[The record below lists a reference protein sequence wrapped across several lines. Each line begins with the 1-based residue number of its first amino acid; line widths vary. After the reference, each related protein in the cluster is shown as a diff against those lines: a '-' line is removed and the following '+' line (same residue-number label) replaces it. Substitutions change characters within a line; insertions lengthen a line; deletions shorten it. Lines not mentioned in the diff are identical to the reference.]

1 MLTLEKEQ
9 EETQGRLKSLL
20 RDGLEGDR
28 LPLRGELILP
38 LKVLWPDEERDL
50 AVLPAP
56 VPPVLS
62 ASSLCPSF
70 QPFHFPG

>member
-38 LKVLWPDEERDL
+38 LKVLWLDEERDL
-50 AVLPAP
+50 AVL
-56 VPPVLS
+56 
-62 ASSLCPSF
+62 
-70 QPFHFPG
+70 QTY